1 MILSDKAD
9 SIRDT
14 IAFTKTQ
21 IGADPLFGAPSPVDQ
36 YQLDQLGLALAPRS
50 PDPEKQ

>member
-21 IGADPLFGAPSPVDQ
+21 IGVDPLFGAPSPVDQ
-36 YQLDQLGLALAPRS
+36 AQLDQLGLALAPRS
-50 PDPEKQ
+50 PDPETQ